1 MTKVGKLFRVLYV
14 AFVILH
20 IFATAALA
28 QRSNPVL
35 VIDVEG
41 PVTPVMLSFIG
52 RAIEEADLINAEAL
66 VIRLDTPGGSIDLT
80 QDIIRVMVASDVPIV
95 VYVWPPGGFA
105 ASAGTFVTLAAS
117 VAAMAPNTSIG
128 AASPISADGTEVN
141 ETLQAKVENILV
153 AEITGLAERRGED
166 ALEWAKEAITEAKAA
181 TANEALELGVIDIV
195 AQDLDDLL
203 LQLDGRTV
211 EIRGESITLSTADA
225 PVTFLEPTSLEEL
238 LSVLANPSIALLL
251 VSIGSLAVLYEIINP
266 GGYMSGIVGAI
277 LLLIGFYGIGQLPVN
292 FAGLALIILAIGL
305 FVAELFTTTFGALTA
320 GGIVAFILGGLL
332 LFNTEEFAYQLP
344 LTSLIGIPVSMAFVI
359 SFGLY
364 KVVQS
369 RKTQAITGAEGLIGS
384 TGTVKVALDPQGTV
398 LVWGERWQAT
408 SADGTPIPVG
418 QRVEITERDGF
429 RLKVKAVRN

>member
-1 MTKVGKLFRVLYV
+1 
-14 AFVILH
+14 
-20 IFATAALA
+20 
-28 QRSNPVL
+28 
-35 VIDVEG
+35 
-41 PVTPVMLSFIG
+41 
-52 RAIEEADLINAEAL
+52 IEEADLINAEAL